1 MLKIAVFLSQ
11 TKQNGGGFQYENSM
25 CNILQKQGAEF
36 EFNFFTI
43 NAKTQQDFAQY
54 GINVILITYNYLEKI
69 FHKIARTNIGN
80 RILRKLNL
88 HYHKIDQV
96 IFANSIDLVYFLSPN
111 GLCSHLS
118 RTNYIMTVWDLC
130 HRDFVEFPEIRENN
144 EFVSRETFYSTYL
157 KQAVQVISDS
167 VLGKENIR
175 KRYGIDESR
184 ITIIPFIPTE
194 PCKQLQFIDIKKK
207 YNISGEY
214 IYYPAQFWAHKNH
227 IYILDAIKILKEEH
241 NIIINAVFSG
251 SDKGNLEYI
260 LNKAKS
266 YDIDNQINYIG
277 FVEDV
282 ELPNLYQQSLALVMP
297 TYFGPTNLPPL
308 EAFSLGCPV
317 FYSDLPGLREQV
329 GEAGFLLDLN
339 NPVSLVDNLLSI
351 KQDRSLVHHKIQI
364 GKNIIANLAHEN
376 IIPILKSIFTKYA
389 TKRRL
394 WQ

>member
-43 NAKTQQDFAQY
+43 NTKTQQDFAQY

-167 VLGKENIR
+167 ALGKENIR

-317 FYSDLPGLREQV
+317 CYSDLPGLREQV

-351 KQDRSLVHHKIQI
+351 KQERSLVHHKIQI
-364 GKNIIANLAHEN
+364 GKNIIANLTHEN
-376 IIPILKSIFTKYA
+376 ITPILKSIFTKYA

-394 WQ
+394 WR